1 MRKGYVRVYMDN
13 RKTGFYYLS
22 LRSCPLPIIPRCLSR
37 EEFFFPLA
45 SSAFEKK
52 KKRLI
57 AGYYYPWCI
66 LAASFGRVRVDF
78 HCRVIF
84 KYVGT

>member
-52 KKRLI
+52 KTPDRRLLLSMVYTCCFI
-57 AGYYYPWCI
+57 WESEGGFP
-66 LAASFGRVRVDF
+66 LSRNF
-78 HCRVIF
+78 
-84 KYVGT
+84 